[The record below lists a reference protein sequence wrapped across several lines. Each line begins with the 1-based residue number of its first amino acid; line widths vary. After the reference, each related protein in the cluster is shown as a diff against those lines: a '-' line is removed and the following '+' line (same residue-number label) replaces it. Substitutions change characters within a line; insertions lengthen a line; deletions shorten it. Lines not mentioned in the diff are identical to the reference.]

1 MKQLMDVAIIGGG
14 PAGMSAALVLGR
26 ARKSVIVID
35 EERPRNRVTQESHG
49 FLTRDGIKPA
59 ELRHIAREQI
69 SVYPSVQFENDSAVA
84 ITGVDGA
91 FTITTTKGAAF
102 GAKKLLFAVGMK
114 DLPLDIKGLTDVY
127 GKSAFV
133 CPYCDGWEMRDRRL
147 VIISKGAHALHFA
160 KIIAGWT
167 SQYTICTDGPDEM
180 TAEQREELQQH
191 DVPIFDSKIQRI
203 ESANGIVKQVVL
215 EDGAIIACEG
225 IFFLPKLAIGSE
237 LPQIMGCEMTE
248 AGAVVVDEFGK
259 TNVPG
264 IYSAGDAASQKY
276 QVVAAASMGSMVAV
290 SINSELLGEA
300 WSEHRANLS

>member
-1 MKQLMDVAIIGGG
+1 MEQLMDVAIIGGG
-14 PAGMSAALVLGR
+14 PAGLSAALVLGR

-49 FLTRDGIKPA
+49 FLTRDGIKPG
-59 ELRHIAREQI
+59 EFRQIAREQI
-69 SVYPSVQFENDSAVA
+69 SVYPSVHFENDSAVA

-91 FTITTTKGAAF
+91 FMITTAKGSAF

-114 DLPLDIKGLTDVY
+114 DLPLDIEGLNDVY

-133 CPYCDGWEMRDRRL
+133 CPYCDGWEMRDRKL
-147 VIISKGAHALHFA
+147 VIISKGDHALHFA

-203 ESANGIVKQVVL
+203 EAANGSVQQVVL
-215 EDGAIIACEG
+215 EDGSILSCEG
-225 IFFLPKLAIGSE
+225 IFFVPKLAIGSD
-237 LPQIMGCEMTE
+237 LPQTIGCAMTE
-248 AGAVVVDEFGK
+248 AGAVIVDEFGK

-276 QVVAAASMGSMVAV
+276 QVVAAASMGSMAAV
-290 SINSELLGEA
+290 SINSELLGKA
-300 WSEHRANLS
+300 WSERG